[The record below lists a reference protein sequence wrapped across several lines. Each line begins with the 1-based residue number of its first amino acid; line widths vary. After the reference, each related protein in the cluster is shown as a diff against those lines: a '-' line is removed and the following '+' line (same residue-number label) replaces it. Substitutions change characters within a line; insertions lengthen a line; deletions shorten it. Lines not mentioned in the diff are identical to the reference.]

1 MASLVPHGSTLSTPV
16 MASSEQE
23 IFMREALTQAEAAL
37 NAIEIPV
44 GCVLVRGEKGSKAAH
59 IIAKG
64 SNQTNVSRNGT
75 RHAEIVAI
83 ESLFVNAS
91 CEDEPFASPLLSD
104 CDLYVTC
111 EPCIM

>member
-1 MASLVPHGSTLSTPV
+1 MAS
-16 MASSEQE
+16 E
-23 IFMREALTQAEAAL
+23 IFMREALSQAEAAL

-44 GCVLVRGEKGSKAAH
+44 GCVLVRGEKDGKEAH
-59 IIAKG
+59 VIAKG

-83 ESLFVNAS
+83 EYLFLNARCDDKES
-91 CEDEPFASPLLSD
+91 YASPLLSD